1 MWLLPFS
8 LSTSIPSSLGHLIK
22 LPLLPITAQPSLLLP
37 LFGLKTPYT
46 IHPLHCLP
54 PLLSSDYKKEHASCC
69 PLFEQRLHNQKLR
82 SKGHALGGSE
92 IDKITTKEKMKRK
105 MVLSSSLNW
114 NTSKMKNLN

>member
-1 MWLLPFS
+1 MVVPIFIVCFNTFQFGTFNQTATLTHHSSAILTPTS
-8 LSTSIPSSLGHLIK
+8 LWPKNSIHS
-22 LPLLPITAQPSLLLP
+22 
-37 LFGLKTPYT
+37 

-54 PLLSSDYKKEHASCC
+54 PLLSNDYKREHASCC